1 MSLPRA
7 PVLIACACLLS
18 GALAARAE
26 PVATAPLSLREAIT
40 AALRDNPELRGFA
53 YELKVQDGRV
63 AQAAL
68 APAPE
73 LGFTAENFA
82 GTGAVRGFTATE
94 FTLTLS
100 QLVELGDKRARRI
113 DVADAGRGLIEAE
126 QATRQLDLLADV
138 VRQFIAVAADQE
150 RRGLAQRAVQLAE
163 ETQRAVESRVK
174 AARSP
179 LAEGS
184 RARIALARAQLA
196 AAQTEHS
203 LVADRRQ
210 LAALWGDDAPR
221 FETVA
226 ADLYTLP
233 PTDSFEALAVR
244 LERNPDLARY
254 LSEARLR
261 DAEVHLAIAARTP
274 DVQFGAG
281 IRRLQVG
288 SDEALVF
295 SAAVPLNFGAR
306 RNQGAIAEAQARRE
320 RVDLDRSAARLRV
333 RTALFGLYQQ
343 LLQARATSEGLVND
357 ILPQAEAALKETEYA
372 WQRGR
377 YSYLEWVDA
386 QRELLGLRQQRVDAA
401 AEYHRL
407 LAEIERLTGE
417 PLARQP

>member
-163 ETQRAVESRVK
+163 ET
-174 AARSP
+174 
-179 LAEGS
+179 
-184 RARIALARAQLA
+184 
-196 AAQTEHS
+196 
-203 LVADRRQ
+203 
-210 LAALWGDDAPR
+210 
-221 FETVA
+221 
-226 ADLYTLP
+226 
-233 PTDSFEALAVR
+233 
-244 LERNPDLARY
+244 
-254 LSEARLR
+254 
-261 DAEVHLAIAARTP
+261 
-274 DVQFGAG
+274 
-281 IRRLQVG
+281 
-288 SDEALVF
+288 
-295 SAAVPLNFGAR
+295 
-306 RNQGAIAEAQARRE
+306 
-320 RVDLDRSAARLRV
+320 
-333 RTALFGLYQQ
+333 
-343 LLQARATSEGLVND
+343 
-357 ILPQAEAALKETEYA
+357 
-372 WQRGR
+372 
-377 YSYLEWVDA
+377 
-386 QRELLGLRQQRVDAA
+386 
-401 AEYHRL
+401 
-407 LAEIERLTGE
+407 
-417 PLARQP
+417 